1 MFLVALVAPALLVVW
16 LVYRNWQ
23 REAVR
28 MIAMFAVALATVGPV
43 EWFIPGTGLVSFCQA
58 VVLPVFLELVAE
70 AHCKVSRKEMERV
83 IEECF
88 PA

>member
-1 MFLVALVAPALLVVW
+1 
-16 LVYRNWQ
+16 
-23 REAVR
+23 

-43 EWFIPGTGLVSFCQA
+43 EWFIPGSALVSFCQA
-58 VVLPVFLELVAE
+58 VVLPVFLEFVAE
-70 AHCKVSRKEMERV
+70 AHCKVSRNEMERV